1 MEQILAS
8 HPYADAWP
16 MLGEEDL
23 AALTE
28 DVATNGLRDPIVLY
42 DGKILDGRNRYA
54 ACAQACVAPVYDD
67 FHGDDD
73 DALAYVQSVNNARRH
88 QSKGSLAASWAL
100 SMLAAG
106 KREDG
111 RWAYGSVDSQNS
123 GKADAEMRR
132 ICGLIADHAPDLL
145 VKVRD
150 DEMSLHAAHDAATR
164 ERDRER
170 DALAQAERI
179 EAEEADA
186 LAHLQSQAP
195 EYAARIGTDFPTA
208 RQAFTAWEDENRR
221 EAARLR
227 QEKAAAEKEERELDR
242 GREDTCRRISE
253 SVRSLGGGARYAE
266 TFLTGFYPHEHRFLH
281 QRERLTTTN
290 VDEAIEFL
298 TTLRKALP

>member
-1 MEQILAS
+1 MKV
-8 HPYADAWP
+8 HPYADQWR
-16 MLGEEDL
+16 LLDGEAFEALCEDI
-23 AALTE
+23 AA
-28 DVATNGLRDPIVLY
+28 NGLNEAIVTFH
-42 DGKILDGRNRYA
+42 GQIADGRNRYA
-54 ACAQACVAPVYDD
+54 ACVKAGVEPRFREFEGDEDD
-67 FHGDDD
+67 L
-73 DALAYVQSVNNARRH
+73 LAFIESANAHRRH
-88 QSKGSLAASWAL
+88 DSPGQITASRAL
-100 SMLAAG
+100 MWVEAG
-106 KREDG
+106 RRKDG
-111 RWAYGSVDSQNS
+111 RWVGWTRTSQNVGKSS
-123 GKADAEMRR
+123 GEVEAMRR
-132 ICGLIADHAPDLL
+132 AGLIADHAPDLL